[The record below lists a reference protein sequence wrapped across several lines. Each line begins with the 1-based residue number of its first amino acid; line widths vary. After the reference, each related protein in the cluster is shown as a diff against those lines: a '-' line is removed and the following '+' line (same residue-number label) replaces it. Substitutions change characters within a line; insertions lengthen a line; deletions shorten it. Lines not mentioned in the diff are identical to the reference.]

1 MEHVDRDRHVVTE
14 ALMVA
19 EFAAVHWQRKSV
31 SAQPVAATAVEKQA
45 RYRPTLGQLSR
56 QCLGRGS
63 VLNSLEDQRPTG
75 RPRAMLQGGIAAEGS
90 ISLLQEL
97 WLDMAPSN
105 VCIRGAAE
113 MKRCATLRS
122 R

>member
-31 SAQPVAATAVEKQA
+31 SAQPVTATAVEKQA

-75 RPRAMLQGGIAAEGS
+75 RPRATLQGGTAAEGS
-90 ISLLQEL
+90 ISLCGNYGL
-97 WLDMAPSN
+97 N
-105 VCIRGAAE
+105 VCIRGAVE
-113 MKRCATLRS
+113 MKICATLRS